1 MKFSATMDRTTKVVT
16 ILLIGALLIIPLSI
30 LIVRK
35 EGESF
40 GPVVMPVIMLIVL
53 GVIVE
58 YRVLYYQVTDEEII
72 IRRSA
77 GNAVIKRSEI
87 KSINMIESDQLR
99 KSIRTFGVGGL
110 FGYFGSFYNRRLGA
124 MTWYLTRRDKLVL
137 ITTATGKKI
146 VISPDDP
153 EGLVAA
159 AKLT

>member
-58 YRVLYYQVTDEEII
+58 YRVLYYQVTDEEVI

-77 GNAVIKRSEI
+77 GNDVIKRS
-87 KSINMIESDQLR
+87 
-99 KSIRTFGVGGL
+99 
-110 FGYFGSFYNRRLGA
+110 
-124 MTWYLTRRDKLVL
+124 
-137 ITTATGKKI
+137 
-146 VISPDDP
+146 
-153 EGLVAA
+153 
-159 AKLT
+159 